1 MTLPALRPH
10 PSTTSRPAPSA
21 PRWLK
26 WCGLALL
33 AALALPFA
41 ASTDDLA
48 GSQSAGERLRAA
60 MQGMTEAVG
69 RLEPPV
75 HNRVAADVYLM
86 AQSIGQALRTLEAQP
101 VPVAEPG
108 LSHDLDYL
116 RDIVLATTTVVEAAS
131 ESSPGAVAPLA
142 GEVERLS
149 DAAAARLERI
159 EATLAD
165 WRLRTQ
171 GAVIEVEAGPEV
183 VVVRSIDRWLYD
195 AVRYGGVALFLIG
208 LLVLGLR
215 LLALGETE
223 LGLLDLLRQAPAV
236 TVAGLA
242 IFTLFMGGAVV
253 LATAPGLVVGRS
265 AETVVLTRE
274 PPCRILAVQ
283 RSDLWAAEEID
294 SERLVDA
301 VKARMLPTARDC
313 MGLDSEQVA
322 AAAVERFAARRPAAD
337 AAATAVAAAPAG
349 TRPPASMQRLEN
361 EIDQLLAA
369 LRSIVPDLAE
379 TRATLS
385 DDGNQV
391 VAEGEEP
398 VAEGDQAGG
407 AAAANAE
414 GAGTPAGEETASA
427 AAEND
432 DDLGQGGEFVPV
444 SPNQAPREVVTT
456 AGVNFR
462 AGPSVD
468 APRLGALPE
477 GSQVRF
483 LGEER
488 GWTHIQLADGR
499 DAYVASSF
507 LRPAP

>member
-1 MTLPALRPH
+1 MTLPALRP
-10 PSTTSRPAPSA
+10 PPARTTSRPAPSA

-33 AALALPFA
+33 ALLALPFA

-48 GSQSAGERLRAA
+48 ASQSADERLRAA

-69 RLEPPV
+69 RLEPQV

-86 AQSIGQALRTLEAQP
+86 AQSIGQALRALEAQP
-101 VPVAEPG
+101 VTVAEPG

-116 RDIVLATTTVVEAAS
+116 RDVVLATTEALEAAAG
-131 ESSPGAVAPLA
+131 SSAAAVAPLA

-165 WRLRTQ
+165 WQQRAQR
-171 GAVIEVEAGPEV
+171 AVIQVDAGPEV

-236 TVAGLA
+236 TIAGLA

-253 LATAPGLVVGRS
+253 LAAAPGLVAGHS
-265 AETVVLTRE
+265 AETVVVTRE
-274 PPCRILAVQ
+274 PPCRVLAVQ
-283 RSDLWAAEEID
+283 RNDLWAAEAID
-294 SERLVDA
+294 SERLVE
-301 VKARMLPTARDC
+301 VIKSRMLPTARDC
-313 MGLDSEQVA
+313 MGLESEQVA
-322 AAAVERFAARRPAAD
+322 ADAVERFAARRPAAEP
-337 AAATAVAAAPAG
+337 AATALAAAPDAP
-349 TRPPASMQRLEN
+349 RQPASMQRLEN

-379 TRATLS
+379 TRQAMPAGNDQQATAAS
-385 DDGNQV
+385 DEADGAQ
-391 VAEGEEP
+391 A
-398 VAEGDQAGG
+398 AAAGDGAG
-407 AAAANAE
+407 AAA
-414 GAGTPAGEETASA
+414 GEATASVA
-427 AAEND
+427 AAED
-432 DDLGQGGEFVPV
+432 DEDLGQGGEFVPV
-444 SPNQAPREVVTT
+444 SPNDAPRELVTT

-488 GWTHIQLADGR
+488 GWTHIQLGDGR

-507 LRPAP
+507 LRPVP